1 VREELKIPINL
12 PSNFNKLGSDVLF
25 IFKPLSRCFG
35 RKHPTSVWV
44 LRIAVHSNGGS
55 LLSDENPA
63 KQTLGMLTFL
73 ILQQTLNM
81 VDLSRMS
88 NGSGTSLRMP
98 DKIMKIEFKL
108 ELEMEVRGP
117 LVYISRSHGS

>member
-1 VREELKIPINL
+1 
-12 PSNFNKLGSDVLF
+12 
-25 IFKPLSRCFG
+25 
-35 RKHPTSVWV
+35 VWV